1 MPVPSNAPQ
10 QSFTSQEVDAWLLA
24 ATEKHAELQRQ
35 EAFADISALL
45 RETFEELRVISAS
58 LRDGCQ
64 VVRGKSAELRAHS
77 NQLIGR
83 GTTLR
88 ERMAQFAPPSPEEVQ
103 KAEREFLECFQN
115 GKKQEEEDG
124 KS

>member
-1 MPVPSNAPQ
+1 MRTLLMPVPSNGPQ
-10 QSFTSQEVDAWLLA
+10 QFFTSQEVDAWLLA
-24 ATEKHAELQRQ
+24 AQEKHAELQRQ
-35 EAFADISALL
+35 EAFTDISALL

-77 NQLIGR
+77 NQLIER

-88 ERMAQFAPPSPEEVQ
+88 ERMAQLAPPSPEDLR
-103 KAEREFLECFQN
+103 KAERE
-115 GKKQEEEDG
+115 
-124 KS
+124 